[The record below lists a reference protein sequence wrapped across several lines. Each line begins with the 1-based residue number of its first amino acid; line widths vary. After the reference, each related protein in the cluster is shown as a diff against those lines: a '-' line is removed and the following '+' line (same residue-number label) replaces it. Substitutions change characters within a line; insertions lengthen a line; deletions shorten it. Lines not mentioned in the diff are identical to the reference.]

1 MQSISPGARLA
12 STFVLLII
20 ASLVSACSSGGDS
33 GDVGA
38 GSATGTGVTSTVT
51 EATTTETTGVPDA
64 TTTETDT
71 TSETTTPESDSA
83 ATATSVVT
91 WVAPAER
98 EDNSP
103 LSMAEIAAYRIYYGD
118 TQGDYQNQYEI
129 TDAYDNDLAPAE
141 LGLPA
146 GVYYVVIT
154 TVDSDGRESTYSE
167 EVTLNI

>member
-38 GSATGTGVTSTVT
+38 GATGTGVTSTVT

-71 TSETTTPESDSA
+71 TSETTTPDSDSA
-83 ATATSVVT
+83 TIATSVVT
-91 WVAPAER
+91 WVAPAAR

-103 LSMAEIAAYRIYYGD
+103 FSMAEIAAYRIYYGD

-129 TDAYDNDLAPAE
+129 TDAYDNDLDPAE